1 MIQEIMNIAPSS
13 FAERL
18 THVIDNSVIDIFIQK
33 TVEYPENKAIIT
45 AERTVSYREL
55 AQQAQS
61 LAVYLRQQGV
71 KYESP
76 VAILLEPGIEQIICQ
91 VAILLAGGS
100 CVPLDPAMP
109 DERLGFMLQDLQVN
123 LTLTDIKSQERPL
136 PTNFITMNES
146 LLKPTDAVHLLDIH
160 SGKTH
165 RTHILFTS
173 GTTGKPKAVG
183 IEAQGI
189 LRFVVNT
196 NYINFVATDK
206 IACIANPTF
215 DASLFEIWGAL
226 LNGATIVII
235 PRKTVIDPYLFEA
248 ALKRFSVNTMFI
260 TTTLF
265 NLVASTCPWA
275 FRGLR
280 YLLVGGEALN
290 PYSLRQVLQSS
301 PPQHLIN
308 GYGPTESTI
317 FATTHE
323 ITLDQ
328 LTGESIPIGK
338 PINNTEVYILDDQQQ
353 FVAPSQLGG
362 IYIGGTGLAR
372 GYWNRPEINAQRFIV
387 ADVNKNNTLRRAYNT
402 GDLGWQRSDGVFMYA
417 GRADNQIK
425 LRGHRIEIE
434 KIEAQLLESQFLK
447 SAAVCVI
454 KKENI
459 EPYLTGFIV
468 PKDPDS
474 FSKQELIQWINT
486 RLPNYMLPQ
495 LVVIG
500 HIPVTHNGKIDR
512 ARLLEECLENQEQQ
526 LLPQSSTQM
535 SEEESAI
542 LNIWQQVLDSYDLTL
557 DSDFFQSGGS
567 SLQAA
572 RLVVEIRRKMQR
584 SLSVQNLYDAPTP
597 RKLVESLQQNH
608 QEDIDIC
615 TVMLKDGV
623 LPLDIQPL
631 SQPLQPWLTPNTGR
645 ILLTGATG
653 FLGAFFLRDLL
664 LQPEINQVTC
674 LVRAHDNDAALLRV
688 KKNLNQYGVWQDEF
702 LPRLQVI
709 AGDITEPLLAMNP
722 QTYKRLSVECDVIF
736 HLAAHVN
743 YIQPYSAHRA
753 GNVVGTLN
761 LLRFAVSE
769 KVKSFHY
776 ISTIAVFGP
785 AGLLSPISTIYE
797 DDDIMPYLDAMRYDS
812 GYSQSKWVVERIIWQ
827 ARDRGIPLSVYRPGF
842 IMGDS
847 QTGAGNPNDSIA
859 RLLKGCI
866 EIGAYPLLVN
876 QRREFVP
883 VNYVSSALLNISRDN
898 NRLGRAYHLVTPDN
912 KHSVDF
918 NQFFELLKQCGYQL
932 NGLDYS
938 EWLEKLEAD
947 PALVDNPLMP
957 LIPILS
963 ENIYGQLTRW
973 EVYENMPA
981 YDAKN
986 TNIALKRTHKLY
998 APMDS
1003 HLLERYLSYWR
1014 RIGFLS

>member
-1 MIQEIMNIAPSS
+1 MIQKVMSITPSS

-33 TVEYPENKAIIT
+33 AVEYPENKAIIT

-55 AQQAQS
+55 AQKAQS
-61 LAVYLRQQGV
+61 LAVYLRRQGV
-71 KYESP
+71 EYESP

-123 LTLTDIKSQERPL
+123 LTLTETKSQARSL
-136 PTNFITMNES
+136 PTNFITLSES

-160 SGKTH
+160 SGRTH

-173 GTTGKPKAVG
+173 GTTGKPKAVE
-183 IEAQGI
+183 IEAQRI
-189 LRFVVNT
+189 LRLAVNT
-196 NYINFVATDK
+196 TYVDLTATDK
-206 IACIANPTF
+206 ITCIANPTS

-226 LNGATIVII
+226 LNGAAIVII
-235 PRKTVIDPYLFEA
+235 PKKTVVSPYLFEA
-248 ALKRFSVNTMFI
+248 ALKQFSVNIMFI

-290 PYSLRQVLQSS
+290 PYSLRQVLQSA
-301 PPQHLIN
+301 PPQHLMN
-308 GYGPTESTI
+308 CYGPTE
-317 FATTHE
+317 
-323 ITLDQ
+323 
-328 LTGESIPIGK
+328 
-338 PINNTEVYILDDQQQ
+338 
-353 FVAPSQLGG
+353 
-362 IYIGGTGLAR
+362 
-372 GYWNRPEINAQRFIV
+372 
-387 ADVNKNNTLRRAYNT
+387 NT

-434 KIEAQLLESQFLK
+434 EIEAQLLESQLLK

-454 KKENI
+454 KKDNI

-468 PKDPDS
+468 PKDPDA
-474 FSKQELIQWINT
+474 FSKQEITQWIHAH
-486 RLPNYMLPQ
+486 LPDYMLPR
-495 LVVIG
+495 LIVIG
-500 HIPVTHNGKIDR
+500 HIPITHNGKVDK
-512 ARLLEECLENQEQQ
+512 ARLLEEYLENQEQQ
-526 LLPQSSTQM
+526 WLSQTNTQM
-535 SEEESAI
+535 SKEESAV
-542 LNIWQQVLDSYDLTL
+542 LTIWQQVLDSYDLTL

-597 RKLVESLQQNH
+597 RKLVASLQQNH

-645 ILLTGATG
+645 VLLTGATG

-674 LVRAHDNDAALLRV
+674 LVRAQDNDAALLRV

-709 AGDITEPLLAMNP
+709 AADITEPLFAMNP
-722 QTYKRLSVECDVIF
+722 QTYKCLSVECDVIF

-753 GNVVGTLN
+753 GNIVGTLN

-812 GYSQSKWVVERIIWQ
+812 GYSQSEWVVERIIWQ

-912 KHSVDF
+912 NHSVDF
-918 NQFFELLKQCGYQL
+918 NQFFELLNQCGYQL

-938 EWLEKLEAD
+938 EWLKKLEAD

-963 ENIYGQLTRW
+963 EKIYGQLTRW
-973 EVYENMPA
+973 EVYENMPT

-986 TNIALKRTHKLY
+986 TNIALKRIHKLY
-998 APMDS
+998 EPMDS
-1003 HLLERYLSYWR
+1003 HLLELYLSYWR